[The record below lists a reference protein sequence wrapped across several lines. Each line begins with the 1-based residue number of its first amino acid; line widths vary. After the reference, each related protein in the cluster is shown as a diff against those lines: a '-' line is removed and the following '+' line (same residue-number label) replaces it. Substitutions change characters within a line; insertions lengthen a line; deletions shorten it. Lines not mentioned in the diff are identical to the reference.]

1 MVVGYF
7 APKSQA
13 AHVGFLCFL
22 FMQVELQW
30 YGKERLMEELGGV
43 SGSNT
48 PLLWILMVDF
58 NVNLLVK
65 K

>member
-1 MVVGYF
+1 
-7 APKSQA
+7 
-13 AHVGFLCFL
+13 
-22 FMQVELQW
+22 
-30 YGKERLMEELGGV
+30 MEELGGG

-48 PLLWILMVDF
+48 PLPWILMVDF